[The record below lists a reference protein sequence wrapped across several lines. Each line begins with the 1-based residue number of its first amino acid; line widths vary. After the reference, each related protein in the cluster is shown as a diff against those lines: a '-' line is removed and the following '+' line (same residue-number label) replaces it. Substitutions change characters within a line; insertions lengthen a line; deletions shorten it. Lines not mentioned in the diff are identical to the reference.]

1 MQQPNEWQDRK
12 ITQIDFDALPKQ
24 VGVRRGGLIVAAFP
38 ALVDV
43 GDAVEL
49 RLADNAAE
57 AERLSRQGCM
67 RLYSL
72 KHHRNLR
79 GQVAHLP
86 GLERSGVL
94 LGHVLKSDQL
104 RGQLQDLIARI
115 AFIEGQPLPQNRD
128 DFEMRNLRAVEQ
140 ISIATQ
146 SVSVWLP
153 KLAEASHE
161 VRKRVESLPATWREI
176 ADDIREQL
184 RDLLAAGFLTTTP
197 WSALQEL
204 PRYLRAIEL
213 RLDKL
218 KAAGYPKTCSCE
230 RPSKGHLHVC
240 ATQVATFHR

>member
-1 MQQPNEWQDRK
+1 M
-12 ITQIDFDALPKQ
+12 DA
-24 VGVRRGGLIVAAFP
+24 
-38 ALVDV
+38 
-43 GDAVEL
+43 
-49 RLADNAAE
+49 
-57 AERLSRQGCM
+57 
-67 RLYSL
+67 LYSL
-72 KHHRNLR
+72 KHHRQLR

-86 GLERSGVL
+86 GLERSSVL

-115 AFIEGQPLPQNRD
+115 AFIEGQSLPANRD
-128 DFEMRNLRAVEQ
+128 EFELRNLRAVEQ

-146 SVSVWLP
+146 SVSAWLP

-184 RDLLAAGFLTTTP
+184 RELMATDFLKTTA
-197 WSALQEL
+197 WSALLEL

-218 KAAGYPKTCSCE
+218 KAGGLPKDKQL
-230 RPSKGHLHVC
+230 RAPVDKVLGRFRQLKLQPSVTTPEVANRLE
-240 ATQVATFHR
+240 QVRWLIEEFRVSIFAQSLGTKQTVSEKRINEQLDSLSGDSRR